1 MKRRLFLG
9 GAAALSLTTPALA
22 STRPLSLSEI
32 SRYLNGLKN
41 AKGPFTQVNPDGTL
55 SEGTLYVKLPGR
67 MRFEYTAPNDT
78 LVIVS
83 PSRIAIFDKRSN
95 AGPQQ
100 YPLRKTPLHTI
111 LKKNVN
117 LNESGVVTAHQH
129 DGTYTSITTKNPE
142 NSGFGN
148 LELMFTEKPTQLRQW
163 IVTNESGQKTTIT
176 LGKLST
182 KVEIPGRLF
191 DIDRIAKENETR

>member
-55 SEGTLYVKLPGR
+55 SKGTLYVKLPGR

-78 LVIVS
+78 LVIVL
-83 PSRIAIFDKRSN
+83 ILILMLTLILLLTF
-95 AGPQQ
+95 
-100 YPLRKTPLHTI
+100 LLI
-111 LKKNVN
+111 LK
-117 LNESGVVTAHQH
+117 L
-129 DGTYTSITTKNPE
+129 P
-142 NSGFGN
+142 
-148 LELMFTEKPTQLRQW
+148 
-163 IVTNESGQKTTIT
+163 
-176 LGKLST
+176 
-182 KVEIPGRLF
+182 
-191 DIDRIAKENETR
+191 IALH